1 MRIYLKEILV
11 FMQKI
16 DKNGPLRTDVKQ
28 LGHILGNTLIEQS
41 GELLFALEEKI
52 RRICK
57 ASRQHFDEENIQ
69 QLRQELQT
77 LPPETL
83 IELSKAFGIYFQLV
97 NTAEQNHRIR
107 RKRHYAMEE
116 TVIKYSLEHLVQGL
130 KNKNITSQSLQNLL
144 DRLDIMP
151 VLTAHPTHIMRQT
164 LLQKHRR
171 ISQGLFAQNQQLTPY
186 ERSEIEAQLEH
197 EITLLWQSN
206 PFHGRKITVMDEVEN
221 LLRYFDA
228 SLWETLP
235 QLHEDFSD
243 CLAHAGYSVD
253 MPVIMR
259 FGSWVGGDRDGHPF
273 VTASLTWEALK
284 RQQNYL
290 FGRYH
295 NALRELEDHYSTS
308 VRVMPCDD
316 RLQNHLQ
323 AQHARVSQCLKKSA
337 PSSEQEHFDKERYA
351 EEPYRQAFYLMRW
364 RLHYRDYASATDF
377 LAHLDFL
384 HAYIRSHQGSK
395 TLKPLERLRWQ
406 ARIFGFCLMPLDIR
420 QDAGLHLD
428 VVAELFAHNGIHQ
441 NFKSLPESEKQT
453 LLLQELQNP
462 RPLWSS
468 HMEGSE
474 QLQETLATLS
484 VIARAQAEI
493 DPVCIRRYI
502 ISMCQ
507 QPSDLMNLYVLCKA
521 TGLFQR
527 NAETGTLHCAIQ
539 VVPLFETVED
549 LQRAPEVMQRLF
561 SEPFY
566 REVLSQQQQVQEVMV
581 GYSDSG
587 KSGGILAA
595 TWNLY
600 VGQRELSRCAEQAG
614 IQIQFFHG
622 RGGTVSRGGG
632 PTRHAIF
639 AQPEGTIQ
647 GKIRLTE
654 QGEVLSWKY
663 NFPEMAHRNLSVL
676 LSSVLEASL
685 PQHAQLEPL
694 WEKLMGQ
701 LSEQAYRCYT
711 DLVHHHPDFIAYFQ
725 QSTPLAE
732 ISQLNIGSRP
742 AKRKDTRG
750 IDDLRAIP
758 WVFSWMQS
766 RSVFPAWYGVGTAFE
781 AVGELAHFRD
791 MYQQWPFFTSF
802 IDNLQMTLSKADIHI
817 ASCYAELV
825 EAEIRHSIWPLME
838 AEYQRTCAQVLSI
851 TQSAFLLEQQDTLRR
866 SIVLRNPYVDPLN
879 YIQVEVLRRLRSGDE
894 HPALR
899 QALDLSIIG
908 ISEGLRNTG

>member
-1 MRIYLKEILV
+1 MQIYLKEILV

-16 DKNGPLRTDVKQ
+16 DKNAPLRTDVKQ
-28 LGHILGNTLIEQS
+28 LGHILGNTLVEQS
-41 GELLFALEEKI
+41 GESLFVLEEKF
-52 RRICK
+52 RSVCK
-57 ASRQHFDEENIQ
+57 ASRQEFDAENIQ
-69 QLRQELQT
+69 QLRQELQE

-83 IELSKAFGIYFQLV
+83 IDLAKAFGIYFQLV

-130 KNKNITSQSLQNLL
+130 KERDVSAQSLQTLL

-171 ISQGLFAQNQQLTPY
+171 ISQRLFAQNQELTPY
-186 ERSEIEAQLEH
+186 ERAELEAQLQH

-228 SLWETLP
+228 SLWDTLP
-235 QLHEDFSD
+235 QLHEDFEA
-243 CLAHAGYSVD
+243 CLTAAGYSVEV
-253 MPVIMR
+253 PVIMR

-273 VTASLTWEALK
+273 VTAKLTWEALS

-290 FGRYH
+290 FERY
-295 NALRELEDHYSTS
+295 NQALLQLEDHYSTS
-308 VRVMPCDD
+308 ARLIPCDD
-316 RLQNHLQ
+316 LLQQHLQ
-323 AQHARVSQCLKKSA
+323 AQQVRVANGVKSAKKSS
-337 PSSEQEHFDKERYA
+337 PSEVYDVERYGG
-351 EEPYRQAFYLMRW
+351 EPYRQAFYLMRW
-364 RLHYRDYASATDF
+364 RLYYRDYASAEDF
-377 LAHLDFL
+377 LAHLDLL
-384 HAYIRSHQGSK
+384 HGYIKAHHGGN

-420 QDAGLHLD
+420 QDSGLHSEA
-428 VVAELFAHNGIHQ
+428 VAELFARNGIHDDFL
-441 NFKSLPESEKQT
+441 NLAETKKQA
-453 LLLQELQNP
+453 LLLTELNNP
-462 RPLWSS
+462 RPLWSPY
-468 HMEGSE
+468 MEVSDM
-474 QLQETLATLS
+474 LRETLDTLC
-484 VIARAQAEI
+484 VITRAQAEI
-493 DPVCIRRYI
+493 DPLCIRRYI

-507 QPSDLMNLYVLCKA
+507 QPSDLLNLYLLCKA

-527 NAETGTLHCAIQ
+527 HFDTGLLNCAIQ

-549 LQRAPEVMQRLF
+549 LKHAPEVMQRLF
-561 SEPFY
+561 SAPFY
-566 REVLSQQQQVQEVMV
+566 KEVIAQQQHVQEVMV

-600 VGQRELSRCAEQAG
+600 VGQRELSECAQQAG

-685 PQHAQLEPL
+685 PHHTQLEPL
-694 WEKLMGQ
+694 WETLMEQ
-701 LSEQAYRCYT
+701 LSEQAYRSYT
-711 DLVHHHPDFIAYFQ
+711 DLVHHNKDFIAYFQ
-725 QSTPLAE
+725 QSTPLKE

-766 RSVFPAWYGVGTAFE
+766 RSVFPAWYGVGTALE
-781 AVGELAHFRD
+781 NVGELSHFQK
-791 MYQQWPFFTSF
+791 MYREWPFFTSF
-802 IDNLQMTLSKADIHI
+802 MDNLQMTLSKADIHI

-825 EAEIRHSIWPLME
+825 APDIRAAIWPLME
-838 AEYQRTCAQVLSI
+838 AEYERTCQQVLRI

-879 YIQVEVLRRLRSGDE
+879 YIQVEVLRRLRSGDT
-894 HPALR
+894 HPALKE
-899 QALDLSIIG
+899 ALDLSIIG